1 MSSMRISMSFQC
13 KTVIDSP
20 GSKPMSLK
28 VAADTSNTLHDKRW
42 RYTKSRWKE
51 NELTSTAKPLRH
63 ILMFRI
69 IEEAR
74 HKHQQKILLSILT
87 NLLQRGK
94 SKKEVTGN
102 HIFRSK
108 DTHQIKTSLI
118 FKENQKISW
127 AYSATND
134 TLREIYCN

>member
-13 KTVIDSP
+13 KTAIDSP

-74 HKHQQKILLSILT
+74 HKH
-87 NLLQRGK
+87 
-94 SKKEVTGN
+94 
-102 HIFRSK
+102 
-108 DTHQIKTSLI
+108 
-118 FKENQKISW
+118 
-127 AYSATND
+127 
-134 TLREIYCN
+134 